1 MAERMSSRSRALTC
15 RGPRHWGELRNP
27 LTLAADCPARGQ
39 RARWPVRMRT
49 IRPLHCGRPEAA
61 HDADWFA
68 SGPDADRQ
76 AGGQRERPAPADWLA
91 AEVALIRVDGTAGG
105 GMVTIR
111 MDGHKNVLGVK
122 IDPEVAGDVEM
133 LQDLVLAAS
142 NDAAK
147 KVDEESQKK
156 MGGMLGGLG
165 LPPGL
170 F

>member
-1 MAERMSSRSRALTC
+1 M
-15 RGPRHWGELRNP
+15 
-27 LTLAADCPARGQ
+27 Q
-39 RARWPVRMRT
+39 
-49 IRPLHCGRPEAA
+49 
-61 HDADWFA
+61 
-68 SGPDADRQ
+68 Q
-76 AGGQRERPAPADWLA
+76 AQKMQEKLQ
-91 AEVALIRVDGTAGG
+91 AEVAQIRVDGTAGG
-105 GMVTIR
+105 GMVTIK

>member
-1 MAERMSSRSRALTC
+1 MKMP
-15 RGPRHWGELRNP
+15 GN
-27 LTLAADCPARGQ
+27 
-39 RARWPVRMRT
+39 M
-49 IRPLHCGRPEAA
+49 
-61 HDADWFA
+61 
-68 SGPDADRQ
+68 Q
-76 AGGQRERPAPADWLA
+76 AMMQQAQKMQEKLQ

-105 GMVTIR
+105 GMVSVK

-156 MGGMLGGLG
+156 MGGMLGGMG
-165 LPPGL
+165 LPPGC
-170 F
+170 FNSCRISRSRWHG